1 MTDAPAPETADDG
14 SAALGPNKTFGF
26 LIGGTLLMGAA
37 AYGLSLIMNTP
48 LGAALALDWGDM
60 MLGLAAT
67 APLALF
73 LLWFMRSESA
83 YIGAF
88 RDSQIDF
95 FAKIGFEFTWL
106 RIVMMALAAGV
117 CEELLFRGVF
127 QTYADRFTPTLAAI
141 VGTNIIFGL
150 LHWRTALYAVIA
162 GTVGVYLGILFWA
175 TGNLAAP
182 MVTHA
187 VYDFIALWFTRDAI
201 KAHRNAS

>member
-1 MTDAPAPETADDG
+1 MTDVSTPETGDDEPAG
-14 SAALGPNKTFGF
+14 VSPNKTFAI

-48 LGAALALDWGDM
+48 LGAVLTLDWGDM

-83 YIGAF
+83 YIAAF

-95 FAKIGFEFTWL
+95 FAKIGFDFTWP

-141 VGTNIIFGL
+141 IGTNIIFGL

-162 GTVGVYLGILFWA
+162 GTVGVYLGVLFWV

-182 MVTHA
+182 IVTHA